1 MKNDVIPDVLH
12 EVVDEQVH
20 QGVLDMLIAV
30 AIKVKKNSWR
40 LTKNNPF

>member
-1 MKNDVIPDVLH
+1 MKYDVIPDVLH

-30 AIKVKKNSWR
+30 DKKS
-40 LTKNNPF
+40 KDK